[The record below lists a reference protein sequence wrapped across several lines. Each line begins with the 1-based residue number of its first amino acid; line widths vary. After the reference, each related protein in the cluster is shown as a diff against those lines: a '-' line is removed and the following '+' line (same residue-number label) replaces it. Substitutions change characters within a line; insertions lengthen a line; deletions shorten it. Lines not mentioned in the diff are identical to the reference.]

1 MNTVPVFRRVAL
13 IGFGLIG
20 GSIARAARAQALAGE
35 IVTTAR
41 SEKTRARVAELG
53 IADRVLESNAEA
65 VKDADLVIL
74 CIPVGACGPVAQEIA
89 PFLKP
94 GAICAF
100 VMVAALAW
108 YLRMSRKLFV
118 GILIAFVLF
127 GALNWWIASVFGMRV
142 LLYSAIG
149 VFVVAWIG
157 QFIGHIYEGHRPSFF
172 TDLVFLLVEWWVY
185 NRRVQV

>member
-1 MNTVPVFRRVAL
+1 MRPVDTYLDQYSADHRNATNQWIHLLCVPAIVWSVTAALWTVPVP
-13 IGFGLIG
+13 
-20 GSIARAARAQALAGE
+20 S
-35 IVTTAR
+35 
-41 SEKTRARVAELG
+41 
-53 IADRVLESNAEA
+53 
-65 VKDADLVIL
+65 
-74 CIPVGACGPVAQEIA
+74 
-89 PFLKP
+89 FLQP

-127 GALNWWIASVFGMRV
+127 GALNWWIADSFGMRA
-142 LLYSAIG
+142 LLYSAIA

-172 TDLVFLLVEWWVY
+172 TDLVFLLVGPMWTLRKLY
-185 NRRVQV
+185 QRLGLGY